1 MRKILSIIGIYLLSF
16 IYFVMILFLSHLTN
30 TYALR
35 TTITPFDL
43 INSLTGLLFF
53 PVSLI
58 WFRALIR
65 NTRDNPGATNESAL
79 NRGVDSS
86 AYFLAVQTS
95 NATVLIPG
103 GYDSIIFKILL
114 LFCIDLTLYIFSLPL
129 LILMILSKIFNW
141 HLFETIILA
150 FESHR
155 YRKEMKPSKLIS
167 PVDLQKLTALIQESQ
182 FKLIFIGSPRD
193 RLSRLIVPKL
203 KYALKLNSIQAYY
216 FDFTDADPDDYQS
229 LFNRIGITAL
239 PSLTITNG
247 DGSVTSIDLD
257 HLEKAI
263 QFWSQKRTR

>member
-35 TTITPFDL
+35 TTITHLDL

-65 NTRDNPGATNESAL
+65 NTRDNPGATSESAL

-141 HLFETIILA
+141 HLFETIII
-150 FESHR
+150 SVR
-155 YRKEMKPSKLIS
+155 KPSL
-167 PVDLQKLTALIQESQ
+167 PQ
-182 FKLIFIGSPRD
+182 RD
-193 RLSRLIVPKL
+193 ETF
-203 KYALKLNSIQAYY
+203 QAY
-216 FDFTDADPDDYQS
+216 FPSRSAETNCPDSRISVQIDFYWQ
-229 LFNRIGITAL
+229 
-239 PSLTITNG
+239 PSRSTE
-247 DGSVTSIDLD
+247 SPHCS
-257 HLEKAI
+257 
-263 QFWSQKRTR
+263 